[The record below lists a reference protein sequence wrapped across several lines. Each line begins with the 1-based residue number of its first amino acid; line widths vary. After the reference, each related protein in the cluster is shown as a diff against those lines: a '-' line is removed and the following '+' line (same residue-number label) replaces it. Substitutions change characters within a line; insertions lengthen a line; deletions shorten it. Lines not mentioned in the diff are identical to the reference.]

1 MSRYVL
7 PVAVFAALCASA
19 PASADL
25 SRGVMSAFRGQ
36 LVISKDEL
44 PGGTNI
50 SDGNDSKADK
60 ATIAKIKAVQL
71 KEVTGTKNEDLTF
84 WHFHYTAFLTKTGNS
99 ALKLEFLKN
108 GKLAAN
114 QQLDGIDTKSP
125 VLSGDV
131 SINEDEGIATG
142 KTYTVQL
149 LTTNNVVVSTATLTM
164 K

>member
-1 MSRYVL
+1 MSRHL
-7 PVAVFAALCASA
+7 SLAVVAALLFASA

-25 SRGVMSAFRGQ
+25 SRGVITAFRGQ
-36 LVISKDEL
+36 LIVSKGDL
-44 PGGTNI
+44 PDGKSGE
-50 SDGNDSKADK
+50 DGNDSKADK
-60 ATIAKIKAVQL
+60 ETVAKIKAVQL
-71 KEVTGTKNEDLTF
+71 KEITGTKNEELTS

-114 QQLDGIDTKSP
+114 QSLDGIDTKSP

-149 LTTNNVVVSTATLTM
+149 LTTNNVVVAKTTLTM